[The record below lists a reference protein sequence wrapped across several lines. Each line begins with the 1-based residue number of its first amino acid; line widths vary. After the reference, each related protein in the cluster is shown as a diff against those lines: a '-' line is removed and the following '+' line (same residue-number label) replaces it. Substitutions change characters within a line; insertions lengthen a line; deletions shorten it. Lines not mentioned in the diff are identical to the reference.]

1 MQSLQRAFC
10 TGVLVCAL
18 AMENQEPKEKKK
30 KKAMELSD
38 YREVVD
44 FVCTLA
50 FISLNLF
57 SSKNHGGTLIIFMEL
72 SPIIFMGKEDDRWS
86 LCPPLQNEV

>member
-1 MQSLQRAFC
+1 MPKLAESFLYR
-10 TGVLVCAL
+10 CAGL
-18 AMENQEPKEKKK
+18 CAGHGKPGAKRKK

-44 FVCTLA
+44 FVCTLV

-72 SPIIFMGKEDDRWS
+72 SPIIFMGKEDVRWS

>member
-1 MQSLQRAFC
+1 MPKLAKIFLYWC
-10 TGVLVCAL
+10 TGLCAGHGKPG
-18 AMENQEPKEKKK
+18 AKRKKK

-72 SPIIFMGKEDDRWS
+72 SPIIFMGKEDVRWS